1 MPSSTDGVTHNTID
15 ALYYLWRLVQNP
27 YIILYVPVEKIMN
40 EGLLSTKLYPA
51 PLRPDF
57 VSRERLFDYLN
68 NWNLSKITLI
78 SAPAGFGKTS
88 LMAGWVGRSAIPI
101 AWLKLSKT
109 DNQVSEFIR
118 YIYASLGRGYP
129 DFNQG
134 NLPVPDTT
142 EQSQI
147 VPVANLLLIEI
158 ASYPNQILL
167 VLDDYHLIENQSIHA
182 YLEYLIEHLP
192 PQAHIFLITRIDPP
206 LPLSRWRGRGELQE
220 VRAADLKFQPDEI
233 KKYID
238 QVLSYPPDEEQLAL
252 ITQKTE
258 GWITGI
264 KLAALSLSRQNPSE
278 RSSRTLNGNQEYIA
292 DYLTDEV
299 LSSLSQDVQSFLLQ
313 TSILR
318 YLSGDLCQAVTGR
331 KDSQDVL
338 ENLVS
343 ENIFLS
349 SLDETRSWFQYHQL
363 FAELLRKRLYQT
375 EPEHLE
381 DLLERAI
388 DWHEQH
394 GLINEAVQY
403 AIGLKDDNG
412 LISII
417 ERHILFVILQGEFY
431 QAQTWLNQLSREVI
445 WERPLLC
452 VASAWITARDLS
464 TERSYVF
471 IDRAEVLLNA
481 DGGHTDTLQQDLLAG
496 HIAALRASLRFPQI
510 SLLSLAQQLDH
521 SRLT

>member
-1 MPSSTDGVTHNTID
+1 
-15 ALYYLWRLVQNP
+15 
-27 YIILYVPVEKIMN
+27 MN

-192 PQAHIFLITRIDPP
+192 PQAHIFLITRIEGVSNPDDIECHCEPP
-206 LPLSRWRGRGELQE
+206 
-220 VRAADLKFQPDEI
+220 
-233 KKYID
+233 
-238 QVLSYPPDEEQLAL
+238 
-252 ITQKTE
+252 
-258 GWITGI
+258 
-264 KLAALSLSRQNPSE
+264 
-278 RSSRTLNGNQEYIA
+278 
-292 DYLTDEV
+292 
-299 LSSLSQDVQSFLLQ
+299 
-313 TSILR
+313 
-318 YLSGDLCQAVTGR
+318 
-331 KDSQDVL
+331 
-338 ENLVS
+338 
-343 ENIFLS
+343 
-349 SLDETRSWFQYHQL
+349 
-363 FAELLRKRLYQT
+363 
-375 EPEHLE
+375 
-381 DLLERAI
+381 
-388 DWHEQH
+388 
-394 GLINEAVQY
+394 
-403 AIGLKDDNG
+403 
-412 LISII
+412 
-417 ERHILFVILQGEFY
+417 
-431 QAQTWLNQLSREVI
+431 
-445 WERPLLC
+445 
-452 VASAWITARDLS
+452 
-464 TERSYVF
+464 
-471 IDRAEVLLNA
+471 
-481 DGGHTDTLQQDLLAG
+481 
-496 HIAALRASLRFPQI
+496 
-510 SLLSLAQQLDH
+510 
-521 SRLT
+521 